1 MGEHVQ
7 LHKLDRM
14 RDPLAYLNS
23 AEILC
28 SFPVRYEEGMMTWIQ
43 GVSINE
49 EKQEI
54 YVANQENTG
63 TILRIDVRDLEGNLK
78 SSKTLP
84 IDSGAFTEALP
95 YFYNENG
102 QLCFVV
108 RPKNEESAAI
118 FNYET
123 GVLGNTFPIK
133 GKAKSDVDGDYFIT
147 SDVWTDTIKNM
158 YVYTWES
165 VKAGNPVLV
174 NNFRVDN
181 YGKLTEKSQGIV
193 VNNGYIFITQGAQ
206 GGKPAITVYNTAGQ
220 LINSF
225 IYTKKSLASI
235 VNNKF
240 PGRLPDTVN
249 YDYENEG
256 GCKYKGRLA
265 LAQIIDGECFIFIHN
280 SPTGTALETEIPI
293 YKVDTGYLNVTLL
306 NGCETYAA
314 DTVPRI
320 RRMGSLVELSGAL
333 RNVTNLNTEYLEFPS
348 ELAPNRNFQMTQV
361 TSSGYQ
367 CNWQVQPNG
376 RVKIMNT
383 MNPNPGTGTWYPFMF
398 HWSI

>member
-7 LHKLDRM
+7 LYTLTKM

-63 TILRIDVRDLEGNLK
+63 TILRIDVRDLDGNLK

-95 YFYNENG
+95 YFYNENQ

-108 RPKNEESAAI
+108 RPKNEESVAI

-123 GVLGNTFPIK
+123 GVLGNTFPVR
-133 GKAKSDVDGDYFIT
+133 GKAKSDVDGDYFVT
-147 SDVWTDTIKNM
+147 ADVWVDSIKNI

-165 VKAGNPVLV
+165 IKAGNPVLV
-174 NNFRVDN
+174 NSFRTDN

-193 VNNGYIFITQGAQ
+193 VNNGYIFLTQGALR
-206 GGKPAITVYNTAGQ
+206 GKPAITVYNTAGQ
-220 LINSF
+220 LVNSF
-225 IYTKKSLASI
+225 IYTKKSLAEI
-235 VNNKF
+235 VNDRY
-240 PGRLPDTVN
+240 PGRLTDTVN
-249 YDYENEG
+249 YKYENEG
-256 GCKYKGRLA
+256 GCKYRGKLA
-265 LAQIIDGECFIFIHN
+265 LAQIIDDECFIFVHN

-383 MNPNPGTGTWYPFMF
+383 MNPNPDTRTWYPFMF

>member
-7 LHKLDRM
+7 LYTLTKM

-54 YVANQENTG
+54 YVSNQENTG
-63 TILRIDVRDLEGNLK
+63 TILRIDVRDLDGNLK

-95 YFYNENG
+95 YFYNEND

-108 RPKNEESAAI
+108 RPKNEESVAI

-123 GVLGNTFPIK
+123 GVLGNTFPVR

-193 VNNGYIFITQGAQ
+193 VNNGYIFLTQGAR

-225 IYTKKSLASI
+225 TYTKKSLASI
-235 VNNKF
+235 INNKF

-376 RVKIMNT
+376 RFE
-383 MNPNPGTGTWYPFMF
+383 Y
-398 HWSI
+398 

>member
-7 LHKLDRM
+7 LYTLTKM

-54 YVANQENTG
+54 YVSNQENTG
-63 TILRIDVRDLEGNLK
+63 TILRIDVRDLDGNLK

-95 YFYNENG
+95 YFYNEND

-108 RPKNEESAAI
+108 RPKNEESVAI

-123 GVLGNTFPIK
+123 GVLGNTFPVR

>member
-1 MGEHVQ
+1 
-7 LHKLDRM
+7 M
-14 RDPLAYLNS
+14 RDPLAYINS

-28 SFPVRYEEGMMTWIQ
+28 SFPVRYKKDMKTWIQ

-49 EKQEI
+49 ERQEI

-63 TILRIDVRDLEGNLK
+63 TVLRIDVRDLNGKLK
-78 SSKTLP
+78 SSKNIP
-84 IDSGAFTEALP
+84 IDSGSFTESLP
-95 YFYNENG
+95 YFYNKND
-102 QLCFVV
+102 QLSFIV

-123 GVLGNTFPIK
+123 GVLGSTFPIK
-133 GKAKSDVDGDYFIT
+133 GKAKSDVDGDYFVT
-147 SDVWTDTIKNM
+147 SDVWTDTIKNI
-158 YVYTWES
+158 YIYTWES

-174 NNFRVDN
+174 NSIRTEN
-181 YGKLTEKSQGIV
+181 YGRLTEKSQGIV

-206 GGKPAITVYNTAGQ
+206 KGKPAITVYNTAGQ
-220 LINSF
+220 LVNSF
-225 IYTKKSLASI
+225 IYTKSSLAKA
-235 VNNKF
+235 VNSKF
-240 PGRLPDTVN
+240 LGRLPDAVN

-256 GCKYKGRLA
+256 GCKYKGRLS
-265 LAQIIDGECFIFIHN
+265 LAQIIDGECFIFVHN
-280 SPTGTALETEIPI
+280 SPRGVALETEIPI

-306 NGCETYAA
+306 NGCKTYGA

-320 RRMGSLVELSGAL
+320 RRIGNLVELNGAL
-333 RNVTNLNTEYLEFPS
+333 KNVSNLNTEYLEFPK
-348 ELAPNRNFQMTQV
+348 ELAPDRNIQMVQV

-376 RVKIMNT
+376 RVKIINT
-383 MNPNPGTGTWYPFMF
+383 RNPNTGSGTWYPFMF

>member
-1 MGEHVQ
+1 
-7 LHKLDRM
+7 M
-14 RDPLAYLNS
+14 RDPLAYINS

-28 SFPVRYEEGMMTWIQ
+28 SFPVRYKKDMKTWIQ

-49 EKQEI
+49 ERQEI

-63 TILRIDVRDLEGNLK
+63 TVIRIDVRDLNGKLK
-78 SSKTLP
+78 SSKNIP
-84 IDSGAFTEALP
+84 IGSGSFTESLP
-95 YFYNENG
+95 YFYNKND
-102 QLCFVV
+102 QLSFIV

-123 GVLGNTFPIK
+123 GVLGSTFPIK
-133 GKAKSDVDGDYFIT
+133 GKAKSDVDGDYFVT
-147 SDVWTDTIKNM
+147 SDVWTDTIKNI
-158 YVYTWES
+158 YIYTWES

-174 NNFRVDN
+174 NSIRTDN
-181 YGKLTEKSQGIV
+181 YGRLTEKSQGIV

-206 GGKPAITVYNTAGQ
+206 KGKPAITVYNTAGQ
-220 LINSF
+220 LVNSF
-225 IYTKKSLASI
+225 IYTKSSLAKA
-235 VNNKF
+235 VNSKF
-240 PGRLPDTVN
+240 PGRLPDAVN

-256 GCKYKGRLA
+256 GCKYKGRLS
-265 LAQIIDGECFIFIHN
+265 LAQIIDGECFIFVHN
-280 SPTGTALETEIPI
+280 SPRGVALETEIPI

-306 NGCETYAA
+306 NGCKTYGA

-320 RRMGSLVELSGAL
+320 RRIGNLVELNGAL
-333 RNVTNLNTEYLEFPS
+333 KNVSNLNTEYLEFPK
-348 ELAPNRNFQMTQV
+348 ELAPDRNIQMVQV

-376 RVKIMNT
+376 RVKIINT
-383 MNPNPGTGTWYPFMF
+383 RNPNTGSGTWYPFMF